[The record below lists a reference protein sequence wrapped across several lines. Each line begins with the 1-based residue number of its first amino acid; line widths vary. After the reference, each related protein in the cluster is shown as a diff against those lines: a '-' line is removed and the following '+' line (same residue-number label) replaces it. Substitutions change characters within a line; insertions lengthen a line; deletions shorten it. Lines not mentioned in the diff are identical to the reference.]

1 MRIVV
6 ALRSR
11 ETLKVLEI
19 KRKKEIKIEQEVESI
34 PLITNKKD
42 ELNEKIKKKDKLNEK
57 RTTYYI
63 SLCHFLEL

>member
-19 KRKKEIKIEQEVESI
+19 KRKKEIKTKQEVESI
-34 PLITNKKD
+34 PPITNKKD
-42 ELNEKIKKKDKLNEK
+42 ELNEKKQE
-57 RTTYYI
+57 RR
-63 SLCHFLEL
+63 